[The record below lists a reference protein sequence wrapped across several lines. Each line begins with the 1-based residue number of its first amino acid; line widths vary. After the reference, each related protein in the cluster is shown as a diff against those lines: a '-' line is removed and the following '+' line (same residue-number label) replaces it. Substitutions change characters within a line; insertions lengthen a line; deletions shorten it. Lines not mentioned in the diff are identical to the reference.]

1 MATVGLDDVQSGIH
15 QSSLSG
21 SGKQIGPQG
30 LDFINEILVITDINY
45 QHATQWQYDYCK
57 KEFKWLEHD
66 GRYFRLQIN
75 RQEKS
80 EWFIHLA
87 CLESNSY
94 CLLVSVLC

>member
-45 QHATQWQYDYCK
+45 QHATQ
-57 KEFKWLEHD
+57 
-66 GRYFRLQIN
+66 
-75 RQEKS
+75 
-80 EWFIHLA
+80 
-87 CLESNSY
+87 
-94 CLLVSVLC
+94 